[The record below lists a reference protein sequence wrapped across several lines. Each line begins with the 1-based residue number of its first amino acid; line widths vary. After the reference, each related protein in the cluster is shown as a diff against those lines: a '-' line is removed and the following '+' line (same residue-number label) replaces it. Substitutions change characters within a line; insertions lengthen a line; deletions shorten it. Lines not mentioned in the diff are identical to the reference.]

1 MRNHRLIDLLSGVKF
16 RLRRGQGTPDRLTGR
31 EGERMLDGISGAHER
46 ALVGREQ
53 ARSGKVIPLDDL

>member
-1 MRNHRLIDLLSGVKF
+1 MRNRRLIDLLAGVKS
-16 RLRRGQGTPDRLTGR
+16 RLHRRRGTPDRPTRR